1 MEKIAVLFI
10 FVACYALALSTR
22 VKIAYAS
29 LGAWALLLLLW
40 LLNPKDAIF
49 EAINWDVLGIYW
61 GFMMVSIVFARSRM
75 PELIPSK
82 ILAAVRIEKHAI
94 LWLCLVTAF
103 LSAFMENVGVV
114 LMMAPIAT
122 LMAKKLDSSLLH

>member
-10 FVACYALALSTR
+10 FVACYALALSR
-22 VKIAYAS
+22 RAKIAYPSLRAS
-29 LGAWALLLLLW
+29 ALLLLLG

-61 GFMMVSIVFARSRM
+61 GFIMVSIVFARSRM
-75 PELIPSK
+75 PELIANK

-94 LWLCLVTAF
+94 LWLCLGTAF

-122 LMAKKLDSSLLH
+122 VMAKKLDSSLLH